1 MLSNK
6 GKIRSVN
13 RYIKIDLRNILANPL
28 AFTLPMVVIL
38 VMNLFLLNTTIK
50 DIDPQRHLVEIET
63 YLLLNVL
70 FASLLSIPLE
80 IRERYAERI
89 QYEFL
94 TYSRRIGIRLGTNC
108 LMGLVVAVLPY
119 LLLTIQSFSPK
130 LALTFEIRDFLLLI
144 LAVILISTLATF
156 IGALFKSYL
165 LLSIFGSLIFLLQ
178 ISSSIQDHNPWA
190 FSTFV
195 MRLVGKDED
204 FDTSI
209 AYLRT
214 LLLEI
219 QLWILVTSP
228 FGMKFNR
235 GGGRVGLRSSKKI
248 VKSYW
253 GSRFSFIPKRYLIAL
268 AQEGSIRAHMAMI
281 PFSLVV
287 FLIYPLINSADAF
300 SALGV
305 NQRIPILGAL
315 LTITVLSCVISM
327 GAYKLSRDEEERE
340 ALAFGSLFRYRR
352 TADRS
357 IILGITFV
365 ALSLGAIYLLLLA
378 ATGDFPKIS
387 IAVRT
392 LAVILLFSP
401 VFASLGRKVI
411 HLRIDVR
418 FYILFALIVPLGEMV
433 IASIVPQASGYLP
446 SSILAHLAGGKG
458 LYELIVA
465 TS

>member
-1 MLSNK
+1 
-6 GKIRSVN
+6 
-13 RYIKIDLRNILANPL
+13 
-28 AFTLPMVVIL
+28 
-38 VMNLFLLNTTIK
+38 
-50 DIDPQRHLVEIET
+50 VEIET

-119 LLLTIQSFSPK
+119 LLLTIQSFLPK

-178 ISSSIQDHNPWA
+178 ISSSVDNQSLWS

-195 MRLVGKDED
+195 MKLVGKDED
-204 FDTSI
+204 FNTSI

-214 LLLEI
+214 FLLEI
-219 QLWILVTSP
+219 QLWIIVTSP
-228 FGMKFNR
+228 WGMKFNR
-235 GGGRVGLRSSKKI
+235 GGGRVGRRPSKKTL
-248 VKSYW
+248 KSYW
-253 GSRFSFIPKRYLIAL
+253 ASRFPLMPKRYRLAL
-268 AQEGSIRAHMAMI
+268 AQESSIRAHVAMI

-300 SALGV
+300 SDLGV
-305 NQRIPILGAL
+305 NKRIPILGAL
-315 LTITVLSCVISM
+315 LTMTVLSCVISM
-327 GAYKLSRDEEERE
+327 GAYKLSRDEQERE
-340 ALAFGSLFRYRR
+340 ALAFGSLTGYRR
-352 TADRS
+352 TTDRS
-357 IILGITFV
+357 IIAGITSL
-365 ALSLGAIYLLLLA
+365 ALLLGAIYLLYIT
-378 ATGDFPKIS
+378 ATGDTPDFA
-387 IAVRT
+387 IAART
-392 LAVILLFSP
+392 LAVILVFGAA
-401 VFASLGRKVI
+401 FASIGRKVI
-411 HLRIDVR
+411 HIRIDVR
-418 FYILFALIVPLGEMV
+418 FYILFSIAIPLGEMV
-433 IASIVPQASGYLP
+433 IASIAPQASGYLP